1 MKKAVIIGD
10 GVTKGA
16 RSPILWNACFK
27 YFDINGEMF
36 AVDVNSKND
45 LDNFFEEHLRD
56 SNFIGGAVAAPIKQ
70 AVTDYF
76 YKNQNNNFELP
87 TNCFYRGSNNNF
99 VCLNTDILAAMHS
112 IERNIDINNIE
123 SLAILG
129 DGSVGLSLAKHLQ
142 NFSLKK
148 TLYTRNPNKID
159 IKGYNIHDYEHLFNN
174 LSDYDLIINSTSV
187 GKDGSSSDSLLP
199 KDLIRDKAR
208 ENLFVYDVNYING
221 PNQLLRDCNEY
232 GIKCEDGS
240 NMNIMQAVI
249 AFGHALDLQNES
261 QKILEVMREAVADL

>member
-1 MKKAVIIGD
+1 M
-10 GVTKGA
+10 
-16 RSPILWNACFK
+16 L
-27 YFDINGEMF
+27 

-56 SNFIGGAVAAPIKQ
+56 NNFIGGAVAAPIKQ

-76 YKNQNNNFELP
+76 YENQNNNFELP

-142 NFSLKK
+142 SLSSNK

-159 IKGYNIHDYEHLFNN
+159 IKGFNIHDYEQLFNN
-174 LSDYDLIINSTSV
+174 LSDYDLIINCTSV
-187 GKDGSSSDSLLP
+187 GKDAV
-199 KDLIRDKAR
+199 AR
-208 ENLFVYDVNYING
+208 
-221 PNQLLRDCNEY
+221 
-232 GIKCEDGS
+232 
-240 NMNIMQAVI
+240 I
-249 AFGHALDLQNES
+249 AFYL
-261 QKILEVMREAVADL
+261 KI

>member
-1 MKKAVIIGD
+1 M
-10 GVTKGA
+10 
-16 RSPILWNACFK
+16 L
-27 YFDINGEMF
+27 

-56 SNFIGGAVAAPIKQ
+56 SNFIEEPVAAPIKQ

-142 NFSLKK
+142 NFSLK
-148 TLYTRNPNKID
+148 D
-159 IKGYNIHDYEHLFNN
+159 FIHTK
-174 LSDYDLIINSTSV
+174 S
-187 GKDGSSSDSLLP
+187 
-199 KDLIRDKAR
+199 
-208 ENLFVYDVNYING
+208 
-221 PNQLLRDCNEY
+221 
-232 GIKCEDGS
+232 
-240 NMNIMQAVI
+240 
-249 AFGHALDLQNES
+249 
-261 QKILEVMREAVADL
+261 